1 MYRVGI
7 IYTNSMLLIYFI
19 VLIVLLIVSL
29 SYKEGFETGTYA
41 YLAPSSPALLDAS
54 TQSKFMKA
62 YNESGGLL
70 NKFITNEN
78 IGSLTSDITLEE
90 VNYYIQQN
98 KWPYGSYIMNYLTVN
113 KEDLLKS
120 KSKLNSLEDIQ
131 KVFPTRLI
139 YKYLIQPSESQL
151 SPPPLSNNIY
161 MGKAIA
167 PAEAPIA
174 VKEDKTATIHPP
186 FSSENYTKLQSI
198 CSTLR

>member
-1 MYRVGI
+1 
-7 IYTNSMLLIYFI
+7 MLLIYFI

-29 SYKEGFETGTYA
+29 SYREGFETGTYA

-139 YKYLIQPSESQL
+139 YKYGTKYT
-151 SPPPLSNNIY
+151 NRTDNISLY
-161 MGKAIA
+161 CDMEKTCSSTTVERTNMASATKI
-167 PAEAPIA
+167 EAP
-174 VKEDKTATIHPP
+174 
-186 FSSENYTKLQSI
+186 
-198 CSTLR
+198 CSFAYSLNT